1 MNFKFKKLGN
11 IDNGNVEVGD
21 LTVICGPNNVGKT
34 YISYAIYGFIRYFR
48 RLIDLQL
55 SSETISELRQEGTV
69 EINLQF
75 YSENISL
82 YIDQA
87 SKEFSSDL
95 DDYFNTT
102 DDFFGESQIA
112 LELKDFKFNFEDEYK
127 SIVQFGKKESL
138 IFNKEKEDIHLT
150 VTLQTDDESK
160 NLRVPN
166 SILNSVISN
175 QIAEYLFRSVL
186 PRPFVITSERTGI
199 SLFYKELDIS
209 KNAILEHITASEKVN
224 PIELIN
230 VMRSRYAQ
238 PIQDNITTIRDYDNI
253 LKRKSFIK
261 SDQQKYKYILDSLS
275 NMLGGSYKSIDKQV
289 VFVPKKE
296 RNRDKVNVPVYI
308 ASSSIKS
315 LFLIDMYVNYLAEP
329 NGLLIIDEPEL
340 NLHPDN
346 QRKMAGLLA
355 SLVNS
360 GIKILITT
368 HSDYLIRELNN
379 RIMLSS
385 NFKNKNAILKEEYID
400 SHEILRPEQV
410 KAYSLTG
417 DHKIN
422 SIEVGLYGMNME
434 IFDCLIEKANR
445 LSENIFYG
453 MENLRD

>member
-1 MNFKFKKLGN
+1 MKH
-11 IDNGNVEVGD
+11 
-21 LTVICGPNNVGKT
+21 
-34 YISYAIYGFIRYFR
+34 A
-48 RLIDLQL
+48 
-55 SSETISELRQEGTV
+55 
-69 EINLQF
+69 
-75 YSENISL
+75 
-82 YIDQA
+82 
-87 SKEFSSDL
+87 
-95 DDYFNTT
+95 
-102 DDFFGESQIA
+102 
-112 LELKDFKFNFEDEYK
+112 
-127 SIVQFGKKESL
+127 
-138 IFNKEKEDIHLT
+138 
-150 VTLQTDDESK
+150 
-160 NLRVPN
+160 
-166 SILNSVISN
+166 
-175 QIAEYLFRSVL
+175 
-186 PRPFVITSERTGI
+186 
-199 SLFYKELDIS
+199 
-209 KNAILEHITASEKVN
+209 
-224 PIELIN
+224 
-230 VMRSRYAQ
+230 
-238 PIQDNITTIRDYDNI
+238 
-253 LKRKSFIK
+253 
-261 SDQQKYKYILDSLS
+261 
-275 NMLGGSYKSIDKQV
+275 GGSYKSIDKQV